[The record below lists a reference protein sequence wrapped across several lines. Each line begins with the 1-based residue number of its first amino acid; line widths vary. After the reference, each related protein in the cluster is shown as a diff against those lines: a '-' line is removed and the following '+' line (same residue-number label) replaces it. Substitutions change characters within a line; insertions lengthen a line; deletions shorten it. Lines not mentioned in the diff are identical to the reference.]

1 MWTPIQAINLN
12 PLMVLGRSDLFLRLD
27 VIKKI
32 ISLVILLATVKFGL
46 IVMAIGAVAGSLI
59 HLMVNSYYTKRLVD
73 VGLWMQLKDVA
84 PTLVLSLVMFAL
96 IMAFNYMVDNI
107 YVELFGGVVIGVV
120 FYVGMAY
127 ILKFQEMSEVI
138 DITKNYILK
147 RQ

>member
-59 HLMVNSYYTKRLVD
+59 HLMVNSYYTKQLVD
-73 VGLWMQLKDVA
+73 VGIWMQLKDVA

-107 YVELFGGVVIGVV
+107 YVELFGGVVIGAA